1 MYELTMSRPAVAATP
16 RVHPAG
22 PRHRAAGGRTLLSAR
37 ERQIAELVAA
47 GLTNR
52 EIAADLHLSQ
62 RTVES
67 HVAHIFTKLDV
78 RSRVTL
84 ANRINQAR

>member
-1 MYELTMSRPAVAATP
+1 MYELKLSTTPAPEWTP
-16 RVHPAG
+16 RAG
-22 PRHRAAGGRTLLSAR
+22 SGHHARGGRALLTIR

-52 EIAADLHLSQ
+52 EIAVGLHLSH

-67 HVAHIFTKLDV
+67 HVAHIFNKLDV
-78 RSRVTL
+78 RSRVTMT
-84 ANRINQAR
+84 NRINEFH

>member
-1 MYELTMSRPAVAATP
+1 MHELTMSRSAAPAAV
-16 RVHPAG
+16 RVHTAG
-22 PRHRAAGGRTLLSAR
+22 PRHRCPSGRTLLTAR
-37 ERQIAELVAA
+37 ERQIADLVAA

-52 EIAADLHLSQ
+52 EIAAELHLSQ
-62 RTVES
+62 RTVEC

-84 ANRINQAR
+84 AIRMNTAR

>member
-1 MYELTMSRPAVAATP
+1 MV
-16 RVHPAG
+16 
-22 PRHRAAGGRTLLSAR
+22 GGRALLTPR

-52 EIAADLHLSQ
+52 EIAVDLHLSR

-67 HVAHIFTKLDV
+67 HVAHIFNKLDV
-78 RSRVTL
+78 RSRVTMT
-84 ANRINQAR
+84 NRINEFG